1 MEVKEEVKTYQ
12 VRMTC
17 NRCKQGEMI
26 PTGIMLVA
34 GQYDHKCNCCGHRE
48 TYKVIYPVIRYE
60 SKKAKKEQ
68 Q

>member
-1 MEVKEEVKTYQ
+1 MEVKAEVKTFE

-17 NRCKQGEMI
+17 NRCKQGEMV

-48 TYKVIYPVIRYE
+48 TYRVCYPVIRYE
-60 SKKAKKEQ
+60 PKKVKKEQ
-68 Q
+68 